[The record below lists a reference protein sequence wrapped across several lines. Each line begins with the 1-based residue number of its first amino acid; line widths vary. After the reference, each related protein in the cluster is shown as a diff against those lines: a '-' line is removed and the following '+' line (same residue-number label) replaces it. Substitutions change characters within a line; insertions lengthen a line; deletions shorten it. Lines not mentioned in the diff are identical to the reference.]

1 MSANDKVYSQAKI
14 GSIAGDINYL
24 ALLSKYVGRHTL
36 LLTFVV
42 LVIIGTVTSEYF
54 LTSANISNLLRNI
67 AVPAILALG
76 VSFVL
81 LVSRIDLSVASQMI
95 FSPIVGVTAITVL
108 AELMDSSVLVRGNSF
123 IGSSFALILIALFTG
138 GIVGCLNGIGVM
150 YGRITSFI
158 MTLAMMQGLRGMNY
172 YLTGGHAY
180 YLQKSTYT
188 WMGTTEL
195 LGIPLSFIV
204 YIVLSVV
211 AGIALRY
218 TLVGRRLY
226 AIGGD
231 ERSAALA
238 GINVRYWVIM
248 AFTICGVL
256 AAIAGILFT
265 SRLQSVDAPLGLG
278 YELNAIAFAVIGGV
292 SLAGGKGSPYRVFL
306 GALVITTLLNILT
319 LWGFGSW
326 YQNLAMGVVIIS
338 MIALDQLI
346 HRKSNNE
353 L

>member
-1 MSANDKVYSQAKI
+1 MSIQQNAYSQRNPGARA
-14 GSIAGDINYL
+14 SSTRWL
-24 ALLSKYVGRHTL
+24 AVVSSLLGRHTL
-36 LLTFVV
+36 LLAFLALVV
-42 LVIIGTVTSEYF
+42 TGTLTSEYF
-54 LTSANISNLLRNI
+54 LTEANITNLLRSM

-95 FSPIVGVTAITVL
+95 FAPVVGVLAITL
-108 AELMDSSVLVRGNSF
+108 FADAMDFRVLVRGNSF
-123 IGSSFALILIALFTG
+123 TGSSLALVLIALTTG
-138 GIVGCLNGIGVM
+138 AFVGWLNGIGVM
-150 YGRITSFI
+150 YGRITAFI

-180 YLQKSTYT
+180 YLQSPTYT
-188 WMGTTEL
+188 WMGTTEPWGVPFSFL
-195 LGIPLSFIV
+195 VYVALSILAAV
-204 YIVLSVV
+204 
-211 AGIALRY
+211 ALRY
-218 TLVGRRLY
+218 TIVGRRLY

-238 GINVRYWVIM
+238 GVNVRFWVIM
-248 AFTICGVL
+248 AFVICGVL

-265 SRLQSVDAPLGLG
+265 SRLQSVDAPLGFG
-278 YELNAIAFAVIGGV
+278 YELTAIAFAVIGGV

-326 YQNLAMGVVIIS
+326 YQNLAMGLVVIAVVAI
-338 MIALDQLI
+338 DQWLH
-346 HRKSNNE
+346 HRSKK
-353 L
+353 

>member
-1 MSANDKVYSQAKI
+1 MSTQDNVQTQSKSSVQSTLPHWISVLISQI
-14 GSIAGDINYL
+14 GRHSLLVAFL
-24 ALLSKYVGRHTL
+24 AL
-36 LLTFVV
+36 VV
-42 LVIIGTVTSEYF
+42 IGTMTSEYF
-54 LTSANISNLLRNI
+54 LTSANFTNLLRSM

-95 FSPIVGVTAITVL
+95 FAPVVGVIAITL
-108 AELMDSSVLVRGNSF
+108 FADMMDFRVLVRGNSF
-123 IGSSFALILIALFTG
+123 TGSSFALVLIALTAG
-138 GIVGCLNGIGVM
+138 AMVGWLNGIGVM

-180 YLQKSTYT
+180 YLQSPTYT
-188 WMGTTEL
+188 WMGTTEPW
-195 LGIPLSFIV
+195 GIPFSFMVYVAMSIV
-204 YIVLSVV
+204 AAL
-211 AGIALRY
+211 ALRY

-231 ERSAALA
+231 EKSAALA
-238 GINVRYWVIM
+238 GINVRFWVIM
-248 AFTICGVL
+248 AFVICGVM

-265 SRLQSVDAPLGLG
+265 SRLQSVDAPLGFG
-278 YELNAIAFAVIGGV
+278 YELIAIAFAVIGGV

-326 YQNLAMGVVIIS
+326 YQNLAMGIVVIAVVAI
-338 MIALDQLI
+338 DQWL
-346 HRKSNNE
+346 HRRSSN
-353 L
+353 

>member
-1 MSANDKVYSQAKI
+1 MSVQQNTYTQAKTRAPVPSRPI
-14 GSIAGDINYL
+14 LS
-24 ALLSKYVGRHTL
+24 ALTSLLGKHTL
-36 LLTFVV
+36 LLAFLALV
-42 LVIIGTVTSEYF
+42 LLGSFTSEYF
-54 LTSANISNLLRNI
+54 LTEANFTNLLRSM

-81 LVSRIDLSVASQMI
+81 LVARIDLSVASQMI
-95 FSPIVGVTAITVL
+95 FAPVVGVIAITL
-108 AELMDSSVLVRGNSF
+108 IADAMDFRVLVRGNSF
-123 IGSSFALILIALFTG
+123 TGSSLALVSIALITGAL
-138 GIVGCLNGIGVM
+138 VGWVNGVGVM

-180 YLQKSTYT
+180 YLQSPTYT
-188 WMGTTEL
+188 WTGTTEL
-195 LGIPLSFIV
+195 LGVPFSFLV
-204 YIVLSVV
+204 YVVLSVI
-211 AGIALRY
+211 AALALRY
-218 TLVGRRLY
+218 TIVGRRLY

-231 ERSAALA
+231 EKSAALA
-238 GINVRYWVIM
+238 GINVRFWVIM
-248 AFTICGVL
+248 AFVICGVM

-265 SRLQSVDAPLGLG
+265 SRLQSVDAPLGFG

-326 YQNLAMGVVIIS
+326 YQNLAMGIVVIGVVAI
-338 MIALDQLI
+338 DQWL
-346 HRKSNNE
+346 HRRSRN
-353 L
+353 

>member
-1 MSANDKVYSQAKI
+1 MSTHDIAYMQTKIVKFAADRGWLSQLRV
-14 GSIAGDINYL
+14 NL
-24 ALLSKYVGRHTL
+24 GRHTL
-36 LLTFVV
+36 LLAFLALLVV
-42 LVIIGTVTSEYF
+42 GTATSDYF
-54 LTSANISNLLRNI
+54 FTSANFTNLLHTM

-81 LVSRIDLSVASQMI
+81 LVSRIDLSMASQMI
-95 FSPIVGVTAITVL
+95 FAPVVGVTAIILFADLMDLSVL
-108 AELMDSSVLVRGNSF
+108 ARGNSF
-123 IGSSFALILIALFTG
+123 TGSSLALVLIALITG
-138 GIVGCLNGIGVM
+138 AFVGWLNGVGVM
-150 YGRITSFI
+150 YGRITAFI

-172 YLTGGHAY
+172 FLTGGHAY
-180 YLQKSTYT
+180 YLQEPTFT

-195 LGIPLSFIV
+195 WGIPLSFMV
-204 YIVLSVV
+204 YMTLSVV

-231 ERSAALA
+231 EKSAALA
-238 GINVRYWVIM
+238 GINVRYWVIT

-256 AAIAGILFT
+256 SAIAGILFT
-265 SRLQSVDAPLGLG
+265 SRLQSVDAPLGFG
-278 YELNAIAFAVIGGV
+278 YELTAIAFAVIGGV

-326 YQNLAMGVVIIS
+326 YQNLAMGIVVIGV
-338 MIALDQLI
+338 IAIEQWL
-346 HRKSNNE
+346 HRRQSN
-353 L
+353 